1 MLNQPVH
8 MRDQIS
14 NRIEIIMQENKPALL
29 LKAEEYS
36 VVLFLVVIFVLG
48 LNV

>member
-1 MLNQPVH
+1 MLQQPVH

-14 NRIEIIMQENKPALL
+14 NRIEIIMQENKPSLL
-29 LKAEEYS
+29 FKVEELS
-36 VVLFLVVIFVLG
+36 LAVLFILVFVLG